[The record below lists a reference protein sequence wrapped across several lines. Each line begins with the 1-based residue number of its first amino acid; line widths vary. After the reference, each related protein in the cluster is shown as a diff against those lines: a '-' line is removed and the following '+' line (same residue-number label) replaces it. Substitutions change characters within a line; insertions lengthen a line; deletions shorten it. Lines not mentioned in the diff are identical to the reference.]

1 MHLSISMVT
10 SRSGEWDAGFDS
22 IFREQRKRRA
32 TDSKREKTDKTD
44 RDRHFC
50 QGRMLSQNTSSIPT
64 NSSACP
70 RSRQQGKLGQLVTL
84 RCQQILVPS
93 LDFPRSMQGW
103 DFLNF
108 QSEFWGLFLQLPY
121 SVPILSPVQGILFS
135 PTEVSLVPK
144 GRGGHCSHFMDL
156 QATMWKSGGA
166 LVEAGMERGQALR
179 GL

>member
-1 MHLSISMVT
+1 MHLSISVVPA
-10 SRSGEWDAGFDS
+10 RPGEWDAGFDS

-32 TDSKREKTDKTD
+32 TDSKREKTDRTD
-44 RDRHFC
+44 RGRHFC

-84 RCQQILVPS
+84 RCQQILVPP

-108 QSEFWGLFLQLPY
+108 QAEFWGFFLQLPY
-121 SVPILSPVQGILFS
+121 SVPILSPAQGILVPS
-135 PTEVSLVPK
+135 TEVSLLPK
-144 GRGGHCSHFMDL
+144 GRGGHCSHFMDEH
-156 QATMWKSGGA
+156 ATMWKSGGG
-166 LVEAGMERGQALR
+166 LVEAGVERGQAL
-179 GL
+179 GGQ